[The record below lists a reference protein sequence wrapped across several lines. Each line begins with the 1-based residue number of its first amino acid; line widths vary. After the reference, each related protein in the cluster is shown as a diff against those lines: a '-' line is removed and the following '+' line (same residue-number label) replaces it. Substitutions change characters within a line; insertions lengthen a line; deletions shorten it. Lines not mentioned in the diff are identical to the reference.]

1 MLIRPSRKATPCDPG
16 LKGPQGS
23 NIEFKSL
30 GRKTTG
36 KKLQWSHI
44 TTYTG
49 AGFSLRWEKK
59 KTFEEKVL
67 LITVP
72 PPPHST
78 GNKFQDFQMMP
89 EILHITEPYVYF
101 SL

>member
-59 KTFEEKVL
+59 KNIWGKSVVDYSTP
-67 LITVP
+67 TP
-72 PPPHST
+72 PFHR
-78 GNKFQDFQMMP
+78 
-89 EILHITEPYVYF
+89 E
-101 SL
+101 